1 MLAGLL
7 LLCGKE
13 GIVKVAGCLG
23 AARLQDC
30 EWKSE
35 RSRGYW
41 GARHRVKQPK
51 GAGG

>member
-23 AARLQDC
+23 AARLEDGR
-30 EWKSE
+30 EWESE
-35 RSRGYW
+35 QKRGYW
-41 GARHRVKQPK
+41 GTSQ
-51 GAGG
+51 GQGISG